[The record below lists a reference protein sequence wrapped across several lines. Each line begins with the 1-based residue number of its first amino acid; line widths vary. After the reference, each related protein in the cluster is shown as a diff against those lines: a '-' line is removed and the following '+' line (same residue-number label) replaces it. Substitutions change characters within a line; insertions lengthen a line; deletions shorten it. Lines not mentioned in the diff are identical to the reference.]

1 MTMKQAEKKFTAPR
15 KKRAAAE
22 LTLTPRTFRRLDL
35 IARQCGYVVRV
46 VSVEEMGENC
56 WGRVN
61 PMSDSLYQ
69 DLTVPH
75 LRGVEIQS
83 IQIASRIPVDA
94 FHQAQRPEIDLRGI
108 SRSKIWDYVIWHEI
122 GHLRGNFDLLGPQ
135 FDRDLNDPLI
145 KREWVHAHRVIIEVL
160 ADRYAW
166 AAIGE
171 GRPLPV
177 NPRRPIAEAFISEW
191 IAKLDAR
198 YGRKPDKDRLLPT
211 EPFKYVPTSH
221 MKAGIPFENPE
232 DREASLNEFIS
243 YRRTVLPTLLDKARQ
258 AGVIVEYL
266 HGNEGEV
273 PTPELG
279 WHAEMSDRVR
289 TMHSLQSELRLLGGY
304 AKVAVAESLP
314 DAERVMN
321 GAQ

>member
-1 MTMKQAEKKFTAPR
+1 MKQAEKKFTSAPR
-15 KKRAAAE
+15 KRQAAAA
-22 LTLTPRTFRRLDL
+22 LTLSPRTFRRLDL
-35 IARQCGYVVRV
+35 IARQCGYVVTV
-46 VSVEEMGENC
+46 VPAEEMGKNC
-56 WGRVN
+56 WGQVN
-61 PMSDSLYQ
+61 PMCDSLYQ

-75 LRGVEIQS
+75 LRGVEIQT
-83 IQIASRIPVDA
+83 IQITSRIPVDA
-94 FHQAQRPEIDLRGI
+94 FHKAQRPEIDLGGI
-108 SRSKIWDYVIWHEI
+108 PRSKIWDYVIWHEI

-135 FDRDLNDPLI
+135 LDRDLSDPSI

-177 NPRRPIAEAFISEW
+177 HPRRPIAEAFISEW

-198 YGRKPDKDRLLPT
+198 YGRMPGKDRLLPT
-211 EPFKYVPTSH
+211 EPFKYVPTRH
-221 MKAGIPFENPE
+221 MKAGIAFEDPK

-243 YRRTVLPTLLDKARQ
+243 YRRTVLPTLIDKARQ

-304 AKVAVAESLP
+304 AKVAVAEGLQ
-314 DAERVMN
+314 DVERSPR
-321 GAQ
+321 GAA